1 MVLPLVLGLGLGLGL
16 AIPAMG
22 SVMVTVIMATLLQG
36 VLEAL
41 IYFMIVMAIAVVLLI
56 VLVGIVI
63 YFAFLKKK
71 NATAI
76 TNQPDRPFGLAD
88 KKEIFDV
95 NDNNEQVAATPTSV
109 LKPFPRMR
117 SIPPLASLQVLLP
130 PSPDA
135 YYNSPTTT
143 TTTRPSNVPTW
154 QALQPNEESQRQV
167 SSSTPMPPPPINPD
181 FVDNNKRVHKDDNS
195 YHPQRALGTLLVC
208 FVLCYPVMIMC
219 LQLFLVRDDS
229 QQVNESSLASS
240 SWFGTLS
247 LFDYYYVYDMAV
259 GLWNCTSASLLYLQ
273 ETLLDDQ
280 ALLGVYAHLDE
291 GLGVVVASS

>member
-1 MVLPLVLGLGLGLGL
+1 MVLPLVLGLGLGL

-22 SVMVTVIMATLLQG
+22 TVMMAVIMATLLQG

-41 IYFMIVMAIAVVLLI
+41 IYFMIVLAIAVVLLI

-63 YFAFLKKK
+63 YYAFLKKK
-71 NATAI
+71 NAN
-76 TNQPDRPFGLAD
+76 TNQPNHPFRLAD
-88 KKEIFDV
+88 EMEIFDV
-95 NDNNEQVAATPTSV
+95 NDNNKQVAATPTSV
-109 LKPFPRMR
+109 LTPSPGMR

-154 QALQPNEESQRQV
+154 QALQPNEESQRQF

-181 FVDNNKRVHKDDNS
+181 FVDNNRRVHEDDNS
-195 YHPQRALGTLLVC
+195 YHRQRALGTLLVC

-219 LQLFLVRDDS
+219 LQFLVRDDC

-259 GLWNCTSASLLYLQ
+259 GLWNCTSTSLLYLQ

-280 ALLGVYAHLDE
+280 ALLGVYAHLDG
-291 GLGVVVASS
+291 GLGVVVAAAS